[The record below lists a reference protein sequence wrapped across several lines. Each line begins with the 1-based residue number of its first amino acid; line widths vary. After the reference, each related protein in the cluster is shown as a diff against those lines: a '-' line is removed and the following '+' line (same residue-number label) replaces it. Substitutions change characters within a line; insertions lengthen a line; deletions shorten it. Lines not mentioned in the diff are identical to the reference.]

1 MKFWTEFQLRLRAL
15 FQKERLDAQMD
26 EEMRSHLEMQ
36 TRENIEAGMN
46 PEEARYAALRQF
58 GWVESIKETCRDQRG
73 VSWIENLG
81 QDIRYGARMLRK
93 NPGFTAVAVL
103 TLALGIGANTALFSI
118 INAVLLRPLPYPEPD
133 RLVAICESNPRL
145 GWDQYVTSMGA
156 FSDWR
161 QQSSAFQE
169 LAGAMVLG
177 PTPVADEAGTEMVNV
192 ASVSANFFPLLGIEP
207 ILGRQFLTEEETPD
221 NGSAVL
227 LSEGLW
233 HARFGASP
241 AILNQT
247 IRLGE
252 RSFTVVGVMPEKLK
266 LFDPSGVQGWD
277 SGFSRSELWR
287 PLPVNSGLKKQRN
300 FRAFLVLG
308 RLKSDVSLVQ
318 AQTEMTTIA
327 RQQARQFPESNAG
340 WGITVQPWNS
350 IVIRKAKL
358 PLLLLFGAVGLVLVI
373 ATANL
378 ANMCLA
384 RAAARQREVAVRMA
398 LGAGRFRIARQ
409 FLAESL
415 LLSCLGGLSGLWLAQ
430 WSLHLLVHFIPAN
443 VPRTGEITLD
453 GQVLG
458 FTFMASVVVGV
469 LFGLA
474 PILTL
479 WRRDVN
485 IDLKQE
491 ARGSTGSAGGRR
503 LRASLVVSQVALVMM
518 LLSGAGLLMR
528 SLWRLSAVDP
538 GFRPKHL
545 VAADVPLNGRGY
557 TNGLVRI
564 QAVQALLNTLSD
576 QQGSDRF
583 AAVDGLPLDSG
594 RVNMDIAL
602 TSIEGVLPTTPEEKR
617 IAGLRLVSPDYF
629 RTMGIPVSRGRF
641 FSERD
646 NTNATP
652 VVIINEALARRYFSG
667 IDPLGKRMSSPDFGP
682 EPCEIVGIVGDV
694 RHAALDASPQ
704 PEAFRP
710 LFQECFS
717 SITLVARSQAAP
729 DRILETM
736 RNAVAVVDRNWPV
749 YNLRPLERLVTESL
763 APRRFALLLMELFAG
778 LGLLMALVGIYAVL
792 SCVAGERTREIGIR
806 LALGARR
813 SDVIGMVLKHGMG
826 SVALGGLIGLV
837 GTFGLT
843 KVLSSLLYNVSPI
856 DPLTLAVVSLL
867 LVVMA
872 LLACYIPAHRAA
884 KVDPMVALRY
894 E

>member
-1 MKFWTEFQLRLRAL
+1 MNWFHKLKLRLRAL
-15 FQKERLDAQMD
+15 FQKEKLDAEMD
-26 EEMRSHLEMQ
+26 EEMGSHIEMQ
-36 TRENIEAGMN
+36 TQENVNTGMN

-58 GWVESIKETCRDQRG
+58 GRVESIEEACREQRG
-73 VSWIENLG
+73 VSWVETLA
-81 QDIRYGARMLRK
+81 QELRYSARMLRK
-93 NPGFTAVAVL
+93 NPGFTAVAVI

-133 RLVAICESNPRL
+133 RLVAVCESNPRL

-161 QQSSAFQE
+161 EQSSAFQE

-177 PTPVADEAGTEMVNV
+177 PMPVADQAGTEMVHV
-192 ASVSANFFPLLGIEP
+192 ASVSANFFPLLGIQP
-207 ILGRQFLTEEETPD
+207 ILGRQFLAEEETPD
-221 NGSAVL
+221 SGSAVL

-233 HARFGASP
+233 HARFGANP

-247 IRLGE
+247 IRLGD
-252 RSFTVVGVMPEKLK
+252 RISTVVGVMPEKLK
-266 LFDPSGVQGWD
+266 LFDPSGVRGWD
-277 SGFSRSELWR
+277 SGFSRSDLWR
-287 PLPVNSGLKKQRN
+287 PLPVNSGLKKQRSY
-300 FRAFLVLG
+300 RAFLVLG
-308 RLKSDVSLVQ
+308 RLKSGVSLVQ

-327 RQQARQFPESNAG
+327 RQQAQQFPESNAG
-340 WGITVQPWNS
+340 WSITVQPWNS
-350 IVIRKAKL
+350 MVIREAKL

-378 ANMCLA
+378 ANLCLA

-415 LLSCLGGLSGLWLAQ
+415 LLSCLGGLSGLLLAQ
-430 WSLHLLVHFIPAN
+430 WSLHLLVGLIPAN

-453 GQVLG
+453 GRVLG

-485 IDLKQE
+485 IGLKQE
-491 ARGSTGSAGGRR
+491 ARGSTGSAGGHRVR
-503 LRASLVVSQVALVMM
+503 VSLVVSQVALVMI

-538 GFRPKHL
+538 GFRPEHV
-545 VAADVPLNGRGY
+545 VAADLPFSGRSY
-557 TNGLVRI
+557 THGLVRI
-564 QAVQALLNTLSD
+564 QAVQALLNRLSD
-576 QQGSDRF
+576 QQRSDSF
-583 AAVDGLPLDSG
+583 AAVDGLPPDSG
-594 RVNMDIAL
+594 RGNMDIAL
-602 TSIEGVLPTTPEEKR
+602 TSIEGVLPAAPVS
-617 IAGLRLVSPDYF
+617 GYSQVSPTYF
-629 RTMGIPVSRGRF
+629 QTMGIPLSRGRF

-646 NTNATP
+646 NTNTTP
-652 VVIINEALARRYFSG
+652 VVIINEALARRYFPG

-682 EPCEIVGIVGDV
+682 CEIVGIIGDV

-710 LFQECFS
+710 LLQQCFF
-717 SITLVARSQAAP
+717 SITLVARSQAP
-729 DRILETM
+729 PSRILETM
-736 RNAVAVVDRNWPV
+736 RNAVAVVDRNWPI
-749 YNLRPLERLVTESL
+749 YNERPLHRLVAESL

-778 LGLLMALVGIYAVL
+778 LALLMALVGIYGVL
-792 SCVAGERTREIGIR
+792 SCVVGERTREIGIR
-806 LALGARR
+806 LAVGAQR
-813 SDVIGMVLKHGMG
+813 SDVLAMVLKHGMR
-826 SVALGGLIGLV
+826 SVALGGLV
-837 GTFGLT
+837 GVVGAFGLT
-843 KVLSSLLYNVSPI
+843 RVLSSLLYEVSAT

-867 LVVMA
+867 MAVMA
-872 LLACYIPAHRAA
+872 LLACWVPAHRAA
-884 KVDPMVALRY
+884 KVDPVIALRY